1 MQNYIN
7 LFNSNIYTFDSAN
20 SVIEEKNLGIC
31 SDISSLITP
40 EYSVC
45 AMKCFQGCPYTNT
58 AFLADVF
65 IDGERIKCTHWK
77 WLPNAILREGKAKDF
92 SVKTITAMIPK
103 QHGVIQKIEV
113 TNLTSDD
120 LCVPVAVFYRGRTR
134 KEKDWQF
141 SIPKA
146 EFENPEQLSLMKNY
160 FPERG
165 SDSQEFYS
173 FENNILSSVKDGC
186 AYRMTCSVPHI
197 TMFKRAY
204 RLESEIVVPADGKF
218 IFYVS
223 AHIGEEKASLVE
235 AESTIGNYEDLLE
248 NSFEYLESETKRIY
262 DMLPRLSS
270 DNERLVKL
278 YYRSLVTYILC
289 RWENPDLCT
298 IPFFSTGS
306 VNGSCMCSYLWD
318 YCGGLM
324 MHPIYD
330 PEGNKKQLLAYLRN
344 DLTKSYALNPVTSGM
359 VGPWYQI
366 NQEKIILM
374 VYHHIR
380 ATGDKAFLFEQ
391 AGERTVLEW
400 IRYHAYVCDDTTRDV
415 ELYDYGEGG
424 NDHLEI
430 YNWGNGP
437 YNGIIPDLN
446 ARRYQNYMLAYQ
458 LTVLAGHPDEQLPK
472 RAAALKEKLKILWN
486 DKEKWYDFIDA
497 DGNRDTRYTIQMFKF
512 LNSGV
517 IDNKER
523 DGLVSHINDKE
534 FLSKFGI
541 HSMSKLDSQYDQD
554 DYDNGGGGTCTHF
567 AMQVC
572 AQLYETGYDK
582 IATDILNRCLWW
594 GERTPYLG
602 DSCISNI
609 QMINNRTPLQGD
621 ISSVSCAQMIFF
633 YIFGITPSFDGSI
646 TVCPVKNRP
655 AKNMKVENV
664 RLCGKVFTV
673 EINGDKFTV
682 KTPDFTKAAK
692 IGEKVKL

>member
-1 MQNYIN
+1 MDYIKQFEN
-7 LFNSNIYTFDSAN
+7 NVFSYDSKL
-20 SVIEEKNLGIC
+20 STIEEKNLGIC

-40 EYSVC
+40 EYSVS

-65 IDGERIKCTHWK
+65 IDGERVKCTHWK
-77 WLPNAILREGKAKDF
+77 WLPNAILREGQAEIF
-92 SVKTITAMIPK
+92 SVKTITAMIPA
-103 QHGVIQKIEV
+103 QRGVVQKIIV
-113 TNLTSDD
+113 TNHTPASLD
-120 LCVPVAVFYRGRTR
+120 VPMAIFYRGRTR
-134 KEKDWQF
+134 MEESWQF

-146 EFENPEQLSLMKNY
+146 EFENPEQFSLMKNY

-165 SDSQEFYS
+165 SDSQEYYS
-173 FENNILSSVKDGC
+173 FENEILSSVKDGT
-186 AYRMTCSVPHI
+186 AYRMTCSLPDI

-204 RLESEIVVPADGKF
+204 RLEGNISVPPNGTMT
-218 IFYVS
+218 FYVS
-223 AHIGEEKASLVE
+223 AHMGEENASLAE
-235 AESTIGNYEDLLE
+235 AQNALGNYEKLLE
-248 NSFEYLESETKRIY
+248 QSFSYLETETNRIY
-262 DMLPRLSS
+262 NMLPRLSS
-270 DNERLVKL
+270 DNQALDKL

-380 ATGDKAFLFEQ
+380 ATGDKDFLFMQ
-391 AGERTVLEW
+391 AGERTVIEW
-400 IRYHAYVCDDTTRDV
+400 MLYHAYVCDDVSKDV

-446 ARRYQNYMLAYQ
+446 ARRYQNYMLVYE
-458 LTVLAGHPDEQLPK
+458 LTVLAGQPDEELPK
-472 RAAALKEKLKILWN
+472 RAAALKEKLKVLWN
-486 DKEKWYDFIDA
+486 EKEKWYDFIDT

-517 IDNKER
+517 IDKKER
-523 DGLVSHINDKE
+523 DGLVSHINEKE
-534 FLSKFGI
+534 FLSKYGI
-541 HSMSKLDSQYDQD
+541 HSMSKTDPQYDQD
-554 DYDNGGGGTCTHF
+554 DCDNGGGGTCTHF

-582 IATDILNRCLWW
+582 VATDVLNRTLWW
-594 GERTPYLG
+594 GARTPYLG
-602 DSCISNI
+602 DSCLSNI
-609 QMINNRTPLQGD
+609 QMVNNRTPLHGD

-633 YIFGITPSFDGSI
+633 YIFGITPHFDGSI
-646 TVCPVKNRP
+646 TICPVKNRP
-655 AKNMKVENV
+655 ASNMKVDNV
-664 RLCGKVFTV
+664 RLCGKIFSVD
-673 EINGDKFTV
+673 INGDHFTV
-682 KTPDFTKAAK
+682 STSVYTKSEK
-692 IGEKVKL
+692 IGQKITL